1 MFRGFVRV
9 YGSALKSGT
18 QEPPFGKK
26 KLCLVCGQVLH
37 HHTINCDEKTLEQ
50 QWANK
55 MAREREI
62 REVAEFLD
70 FADLS

>member
-1 MFRGFVRV
+1 MDLRFVRD
-9 YGSALKSGT
+9 SASKSDV

-26 KLCLVCGQVLH
+26 KLCLVCGKVLY
-37 HHTINCDEKTLEQ
+37 HHTINCDEKALEQ